1 MNEKIDDI
9 IAKNL
14 KQFSTKF
21 SWTYETWNKE
31 MSKYLAMDK
40 EEFEF
45 EYTQLMLFIDYH
57 KNKLSNEDAVYVIP
71 LLTMY
76 LTIAIFLFDS
86 TLQTDIGGLLMRI
99 YCVLIIVTIPIAAY
113 FLFAWN
119 NKTADM
125 LMKTQIQIELMN
137 IARKEKQELVE

>member
-1 MNEKIDDI
+1 MKKIDDI

-119 NKTADM
+119 NKTADR
-125 LMKTQIQIELMN
+125 LMKAQIQIELMN

>member
-1 MNEKIDDI
+1 MKKIDDI

-57 KNKLSNEDAVYVIP
+57 KNKLSNSSPNDV
-71 LLTMY
+71 
-76 LTIAIFLFDS
+76 FD
-86 TLQTDIGGLLMRI
+86 D
-99 YCVLIIVTIPIAAY
+99 C
-113 FLFAWN
+113 
-119 NKTADM
+119 
-125 LMKTQIQIELMN
+125 N
-137 IARKEKQELVE
+137 ISF

>member
-1 MNEKIDDI
+1 MKKIDDI

-57 KNKLSNEDAVYVIP
+57 KNKLSNEGAVYVIP

>member
-1 MNEKIDDI
+1 MKKIDDI

-125 LMKTQIQIELMN
+125 LMKAQIQIELMN